1 MKKYYSGPE
10 LDEIGEAIVR
20 KFYCNVKSLPASV
33 DIERL
38 VEEHLGDSHAR

>member
-20 KFYCNVKSLPASV
+20 KFYCNARSLPVLAS
-33 DIERL
+33 
-38 VEEHLGDSHAR
+38 GDNRHQKSEIFSQY